1 MTVRFGSEAAVPA
14 AYFRPRQVIRS
25 GNGRPTKNQIGG
37 FVTADVEAMLFPS
50 KETFE
55 QWLAAHYNS
64 SEGVWLQH
72 AKKGAPV
79 TSVSYQEALEVA
91 LCFGWIDG
99 QKRSLD
105 AHHYLQRWTPR
116 RPRSLWSKVNREK
129 ALSYIKEG
137 KMQPSGLAEIERA
150 KMDGRWDAAYDSS
163 STATVPPELQAAFD
177 DHPGAAEFFAT
188 LNSQNRYAVLFR
200 IQTAIKPETRMR
212 KAQEYAAM
220 LARHE
225 TLHPIMAKKQNQ

>member
-1 MTVRFGSEAAVPA
+1 MA
-14 AYFRPRQVIRS
+14 
-25 GNGRPTKNQIGG
+25 
-37 FVTADVEAMLFPS
+37 ADVEIIQFPS
-50 KETFE
+50 QGAFAH
-55 QWLAAHYNS
+55 WLAAHHDGS
-64 SEGVWLQH
+64 DGVWLKH
-72 AKKGAPV
+72 AKKGAAAPG
-79 TSVSYQEALEVA
+79 VSYQEALEVA

-99 QKRSLD
+99 QKRSFDL
-105 AHHYLQRWTPR
+105 HHYLQRWTPR

-129 ALSYIKEG
+129 ALRYIEEG

-150 KMDGRWDAAYDSS
+150 KKDGRWVAAYDSAGMAS
-163 STATVPPELQAAFD
+163 VPPELHAAFA

-200 IQTAIKPETRMR
+200 VQTAKMPETKVR

-225 TLHPIMAKKQNQ
+225 TLHPVMAKKRSKAVEDATSVNGEDTSR

>member
-1 MTVRFGSEAAVPA
+1 MTATIES
-14 AYFRPRQVIRS
+14 
-25 GNGRPTKNQIGG
+25 
-37 FVTADVEAMLFPS
+37 MLFPS
-50 KETFE
+50 QQAFA
-55 QWLAAHYNS
+55 QWLAEHHDRS
-64 SEGVWLQH
+64 DGVWLRH

-79 TSVSYQEALEVA
+79 PSVTYQEALEVA

-105 AHHYLQRWTPR
+105 ATHYLQRWTPR
-116 RPRSLWSKVNREK
+116 RARSLWSKVNREK
-129 ALSYIKEG
+129 VLRYIEEG

-150 KMDGRWDAAYDSS
+150 KRDGRWDAAYDSP
-163 STATVPPELQAAFD
+163 STASVPPELLAAFA

-188 LNSQNRYAVLFR
+188 LNSQNRYAVVFR
-200 IQTAIKPETRMR
+200 VQTAKKLETKLR

-225 TLHPIMAKKQNQ
+225 VLHPVMGKKPG